1 MNSLPHSKRSQYGGL
16 KYSYPWAFQRLLY
29 TLDNTPDLL
38 SAPSQPSKPLEKLE
52 TPPRKLPSSSSQLLT
67 GDQLMDLSP
76 EALRKHFEGRVIRG
90 LCNAHQ
96 VRRAGLRHISSA
108 PEISRKQKKQ
118 KEQKAHGTHAERRP
132 ETAGQTDALTLS
144 LTRDRNAGGRVFHK
158 DSSWEKVGFL
168 GQRTMLPYVEK
179 PRSPL
184 PEHIRREM
192 AEEKETLHTIS
203 MRFSLPRQPGGMVFS
218 S

>member
-52 TPPRKLPSSSSQLLT
+52 TPPRKLPSLSSQLLT

-158 DSSWEKVGFL
+158 DSSWEKWDSWGNVPCCPMWRNL
-168 GQRTMLPYVEK
+168 GAHYQNTSGGRWRRKRK
-179 PRSPL
+179 PCIPSP
-184 PEHIRREM
+184 
-192 AEEKETLHTIS
+192 
-203 MRFSLPRQPGGMVFS
+203 
-218 S
+218 

>member
-1 MNSLPHSKRSQYGGL
+1 
-16 KYSYPWAFQRLLY
+16 
-29 TLDNTPDLL
+29 
-38 SAPSQPSKPLEKLE
+38 
-52 TPPRKLPSSSSQLLT
+52 
-67 GDQLMDLSP
+67 MDLSP
-76 EALRKHFEGRVIRG
+76 ETLRKHFEGRVIRG

-118 KEQKAHGTHAERRP
+118 KEEEAHGARAERRP
-132 ETAGQTDALTLS
+132 ETAGQTQALTLS

>member
-1 MNSLPHSKRSQYGGL
+1 
-16 KYSYPWAFQRLLY
+16 
-29 TLDNTPDLL
+29 
-38 SAPSQPSKPLEKLE
+38 
-52 TPPRKLPSSSSQLLT
+52 
-67 GDQLMDLSP
+67 MDLSP

-108 PEISRKQKKQ
+108 PEISRKQKTQ
-118 KEQKAHGTHAERRP
+118 KEKKDKEAYDALAERRP
-132 ETAGQTDALTLS
+132 ETAALALS

-192 AEEKETLHTIS
+192 AEEKETVHTIS
-203 MRFSLPRQPGGMVFS
+203 MRFSLPRQPGGMIFS